1 MRRPGSYPTPS
12 YTDPRDRRLVSI
24 IRTGERASPS
34 AVNLLGVPF
43 DGAVLGR
50 KGAAEGPAAIRRA
63 MRFFSNYNPELGID
77 LLKARIVDLGDVV
90 VRSADV
96 RKVHADVAE
105 EVGGALSK
113 SSMLVVLGGDNSI
126 SLPSITACSK
136 KFGKVGLVVFD
147 SHFDMRGPMNGRP
160 TSGSSYGTAVRTL
173 DGLDGSRLVE
183 VGIHGFL
190 NSRSYAD
197 EARRLGATVFTA
209 KDVGKAGAPSVARKA
224 YGIASRGADV
234 VYVSVDMDCV
244 DVSSVSGVSA
254 PSAGGIDPGELFEM
268 LYFLG
273 TRGKVA
279 CSDIVEL
286 APPLDQTGR
295 SEVVAAT
302 ALLYL
307 IAGYTARSGRHP

>member
-1 MRRPGSYPTPS
+1 MRKPVSYPTPS
-12 YTDPRDRRLVSI
+12 YTDPRDRRVVSMV
-24 IRTGERASPS
+24 RKADRASPR

-50 KGAAEGPAAIRRA
+50 KGAAEGPSAIRRA
-63 MRFFSNYNPELGID
+63 MRFFSNYNPEFGFD

-90 VRSADV
+90 VRSPDV
-96 RKVHADVAE
+96 RKVHADVE
-105 EVGGALSK
+105 NEVGGALSK
-113 SSMLVVLGGDNSI
+113 SSLLVVLGGDNSV
-126 SLPSITACSK
+126 SLPSITACSE

-147 SHFDMRGPMNGRP
+147 SHYDLREPMNGRP

-173 DGLDGSRLVE
+173 EGLDGSRLVE
-183 VGIHGFL
+183 IGIHGFL

-197 EARRLGATVFTA
+197 EARRLGTTIFTA
-209 KDVGKAGAPSVARKA
+209 KGVREAGTLAVARKA

-254 PSAGGIDPGELFEM
+254 PSAGGIDARELFEM

-273 TRGKVA
+273 TGRKVVCA
-279 CSDIVEL
+279 DIVEL
-286 APPLDQTGR
+286 APPLDPTGK

-302 ALLYL
+302 ALVYM
-307 IAGYTARSGRHP
+307 IAGYTARSGRPS